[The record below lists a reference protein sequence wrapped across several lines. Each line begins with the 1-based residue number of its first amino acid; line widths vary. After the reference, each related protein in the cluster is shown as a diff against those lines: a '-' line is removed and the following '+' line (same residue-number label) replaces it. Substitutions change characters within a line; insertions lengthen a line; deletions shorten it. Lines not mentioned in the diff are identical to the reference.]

1 MILNP
6 LSPSFLAYLVHC
18 KSISVSVNSSVGKCV
33 VSFTIVLLL
42 SSNAF
47 LALILERD
55 KAEYL
60 GLLSS
65 GFGIEGTV
73 FGSIIF
79 FSSLVFED
87 F

>member
-1 MILNP
+1 
-6 LSPSFLAYLVHC
+6 
-18 KSISVSVNSSVGKCV
+18 
-33 VSFTIVLLL
+33 LLL

-65 GFGIEGTV
+65 GFGIEGTI
-73 FGSIIF
+73 FGSIVF
-79 FSSLVFED
+79 TSS
-87 F
+87 